1 MYDRARHLEWF
12 WRLNVKSTICNHSN
26 IWQDPKYE
34 KQFVKRYQI
43 FKQTKT
49 WQIGLQS
56 FPLACQLI
64 QFSANKALCYPLS
77 YCLSLKHQ
85 KISIFQVARNS
96 LLKMYHASY
105 CHWIKLKK
113 KYFFDQKHIFEF
125 KLQFMHSFW
134 LKLADTWHTLIAS
147 SVIPGPMAAVLKMRD
162 VLDPWDRF

>member
-26 IWQDPKYE
+26 MWQDPKYE

-64 QFSANKALCYPLS
+64 QFSANKALCYLLS
-77 YCLSLKHQ
+77 YCLSLKHL
-85 KISIFQVARNS
+85 KISIFSGRPKFPVENVSCKLLSLDKIEEKNIYLIKNTYLNSSFNSCIRSGWNWQTHGILLLQVR
-96 LLKMYHASY
+96 
-105 CHWIKLKK
+105 
-113 KYFFDQKHIFEF
+113 
-125 KLQFMHSFW
+125 SFQVPW
-134 LKLADTWHTLIAS
+134 LPYL
-147 SVIPGPMAAVLKMRD
+147 R
-162 VLDPWDRF
+162 